1 VTASAPSHGRLMNTV
16 NREVWKMPPND
27 LAPLLEYSE
36 ELFAPET
43 ATHRWIRAQIE
54 ERGFPAIQISPLEGR
69 ILSVLASLAG
79 AERLLELGTL
89 GGYSAL
95 WLVSLLPAKARLI
108 TVEAEPGHAALA
120 REAFE
125 RDGETRIEI
134 LEGDARHVIE
144 ARILGHRD
152 KAGSFDL
159 IFIDADKGNY
169 PYYLDA
175 ACKLLKPGGLLLGD
189 NAYWEGKVVDAS
201 ARDVETEAI
210 RLFNRRLA
218 EDPRFESVLLPVRD
232 GLAVARFNGP
242 RRRSSRLQ

>member
-1 VTASAPSHGRLMNTV
+1 
-16 NREVWKMPPND
+16 MPPND
-27 LAPLLEYSE
+27 MIPLLEYSE

-43 ATHRWIRAQIE
+43 EVHRWIRAQME
-54 ERGFPAIQISPLEGR
+54 ERGFPAIHVSPLEGR
-69 ILSVLASLAG
+69 ILALLARLAG

-95 WLVSLLPAKARLI
+95 WLVSLLPAEARLV

-125 RDGETRIEI
+125 RAGEGRIEI
-134 LEGDARHVIE
+134 LEGDARRLIGERLLIE
-144 ARILGHRD
+144 SSPE
-152 KAGSFDL
+152 GSFDL

-218 EDPRFESVLLPVRD
+218 EDPRFEGVLLPVRD
-232 GLAVARFNGP
+232 GLAVARFRGP
-242 RRRSSRLQ
+242 

>member
-1 VTASAPSHGRLMNTV
+1 
-16 NREVWKMPPND
+16 MPPND

-69 ILSVLASLAG
+69 ILSVLARLVG

-95 WLVSLLPAKARLI
+95 WLVSLLPARARLI

-125 RDGETRIEI
+125 REGERRIEI

-144 ARILGHRD
+144 ARILGPRGE
-152 KAGSFDL
+152 AGSFDL

-242 RRRSSRLQ
+242 RRRSSHLQ

>member
-1 VTASAPSHGRLMNTV
+1 
-16 NREVWKMPPND
+16 MPLND

-43 ATHRWIRAQIE
+43 ETHRWIRAQME
-54 ERGFPAIQISPLEGR
+54 ERGLPAIHVSPLEGR
-69 ILSVLASLAG
+69 ILSVLARLAG

-95 WLVSLLPAKARLI
+95 WLVSLLPAEARLI

-125 RDGETRIEI
+125 RDGERRIEI

-144 ARILGHRD
+144 ERILGDRGE
-152 KAGSFDL
+152 AGSFDL

-175 ACKLLKPGGLLLGD
+175 ACKLLKSGGLLLGD

-218 EDPRFESVLLPVRD
+218 EDPRFDGVLLPVRD
-232 GLAVARFNGP
+232 GLAVARFNGTGV
-242 RRRSSRLQ
+242 RSPADSERDEI

>member
-1 VTASAPSHGRLMNTV
+1 
-16 NREVWKMPPND
+16 MPPND
-27 LAPLLEYSE
+27 MAPLLEYSE

-43 ATHRWIRAQIE
+43 ETHRWIRVQME
-54 ERGFPAIQISPLEGR
+54 ERGFPAIQVSPLEGR
-69 ILSVLASLAG
+69 ILAVLARLAG
-79 AERLLELGTL
+79 AEKLLELGTL

-108 TVEAEPGHAALA
+108 TVEGEPRHAALA

-125 RDGETRIEI
+125 RAGERRIEV
-134 LEGDARHVIE
+134 LEGDARNVVQE
-144 ARILGHRD
+144 RILGDRGH
-152 KAGSFDL
+152 AGSFDL

-175 ACKLLKPGGLLLGD
+175 ACKLLKSGGLLLGD

-232 GLAVARFNGP
+232 GLAVARFAGP
-242 RRRSSRLQ
+242 MRQPSSGDR

>member
-1 VTASAPSHGRLMNTV
+1 
-16 NREVWKMPPND
+16 MPPND

-54 ERGFPAIQISPLEGR
+54 ERGFPAIHISPLEGR

-152 KAGSFDL
+152 EAGSFDL

>member
-1 VTASAPSHGRLMNTV
+1 MNTV

-54 ERGFPAIQISPLEGR
+54 ERGFPAIHISPLEGR
-69 ILSVLASLAG
+69 ILSVLARLAG

-175 ACKLLKPGGLLLGD
+175 AC
-189 NAYWEGKVVDAS
+189 
-201 ARDVETEAI
+201 